1 MSNLD
6 FRHQSLNEW
15 YSGLQGRHEM
25 HLKKLREAAV
35 PIPFKEARE
44 SAAAVTYVYD
54 DSQAQPVAT
63 PKRVEGAYRHAS
75 ILVPDEIDE
84 CCGIEVFGR
93 LIRSLVFSTD
103 VVTIRNCN
111 ADAVL
116 SVYPFTC
123 QPAITQAL
131 LTAAECPV
139 FTGVAGLTTTGQRS
153 VDLAL
158 ISESQGAAGVVVN
171 ATTDPDTI
179 RVIAAR
185 VDIPVV
191 VTIAN
196 FDEYAQVRI
205 ASGARIVNVAAGRD
219 TANVVEQV
227 RQAFPDLPI
236 MASGGRDGATIRAT
250 IAAGADAISWTPPSM
265 ADLEHQLM
273 SKSRAILEPAAE
285 EDFET
290 A

>member
-1 MSNLD
+1 MGNFD
-6 FRHQSLNEW
+6 FRRQTLDELH
-15 YSGLQGRHEM
+15 SGLRGRHEM
-25 HLKKLREAAV
+25 HLKKLREAAT

-44 SAAAVTYVYD
+44 SAAAVTYLHD
-54 DSQAQPVAT
+54 DCQALPIAA

-75 ILVPDEIDE
+75 ILVPDEIAE
-84 CCGIEVFGR
+84 CGGIEVFGH
-93 LIRSLVFSTD
+93 LIRSFAFSTD

-131 LTAAECPV
+131 LIAAECPV
-139 FTGVAGLTTTGQRS
+139 FTGVAGLTTSGQRS

-171 ATTDPDTI
+171 ATTDPETI
-179 RVIAAR
+179 RAIAAR

-205 ASGARIVNVAAGRD
+205 ASGARIVNAAAGWN
-219 TANVVEQV
+219 TANVVAQV

-236 MASGGRDGATIRAT
+236 MASGGKDGTTIRAT

-273 SKSRAILEPAAE
+273 SKNRAILEPTTG
-285 EDFET
+285 EDFES